1 MLSYVEDISVQ
12 LSCINI
18 SYMIDFYNRKK
29 RLYSTVIASMEK
41 KKKKKSMK
49 AKWTRDFVWVAVNT
63 TEELWIL
70 KGQEIN

>member
-1 MLSYVEDISVQ
+1 
-12 LSCINI
+12 
-18 SYMIDFYNRKK
+18 MIDFYNRKK